1 MNNNKFKILEVLDL
15 AWGGKAIIMQAKDC
29 ELHIF
34 LIMLFTIQEFIIKNS
49 IWIIEVVFLTLTIF
63 RIHNLLVK

>member
-29 ELHIF
+29 ELHKFFDFVIYKTRVYYNNIY
-34 LIMLFTIQEFIIKNS
+34 LDKAGSVSYAYYIQ
-49 IWIIEVVFLTLTIF
+49 
-63 RIHNLLVK
+63 NLLVK

>member
-29 ELHIF
+29 ELHKFFDFVIYKTRVYYNN
-34 LIMLFTIQEFIIKNS
+34 I
-49 IWIIEVVFLTLTIF
+49 
-63 RIHNLLVK
+63 